1 VLGDQI
7 PQSSD
12 KDSKHFTCITYIL
25 SISWSYIMCAT
36 KRFQMYKFYFV
47 VHFIIIQPIF
57 IASNTLDIMIPSH
70 KIRMH
75 SLRNFKTLQYHGWS
89 LPIWRPICTLSI

>member
-1 VLGDQI
+1 
-7 PQSSD
+7 
-12 KDSKHFTCITYIL
+12 
-25 SISWSYIMCAT
+25 MCAT

-75 SLRNFKTLQYHGWS
+75 SLRNFKTLQYHG
-89 LPIWRPICTLSI
+89 